1 MKRSEVHAYN
11 YILNELLTKKGWSK
25 SQVYTQQEC
34 QKIPVVAK
42 CLKNQTKGSKVRF
55 YDSALHGEYRLF
67 VTVRQNNAIIAQD
80 TSLPFTISN
89 PNGVTNNNRS
99 SNINFMA
106 VGLCPL

>member
-42 CLKNQTKGSKVRF
+42 CLKNQRPENVI
-55 YDSALHGEYRLF
+55 E
-67 VTVRQNNAIIAQD
+67 
-80 TSLPFTISN
+80 
-89 PNGVTNNNRS
+89 
-99 SNINFMA
+99 INKATLYVIEGKNERNKLELA
-106 VGLCPL
+106 VKEAEKDYAAFN